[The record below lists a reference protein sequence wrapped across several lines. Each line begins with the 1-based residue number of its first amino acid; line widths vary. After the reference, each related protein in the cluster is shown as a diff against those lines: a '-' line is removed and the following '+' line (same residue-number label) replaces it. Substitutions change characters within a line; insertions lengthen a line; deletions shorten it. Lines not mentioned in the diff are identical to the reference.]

1 MTVTKPINIIN
12 NQLELI
18 FANENSLVAAV
29 ADDGETVSITAIVN
43 KVDYKWKCHAYTLG
57 TLINIV
63 RSLQRGEFV
72 NTVVLPIYEEAP
84 IEESEEET
92 E

>member
-1 MTVTKPINIIN
+1 MTKPIAIVN

-29 ADDGETVSITAIVN
+29 EDDGETVSISAIVN

-63 RSLQRGEFV
+63 RSLHRGEFV
-72 NTVVLPIYEEAP
+72 NTVLLPVYEEGN
-84 IEESEEET
+84 IEIEGENED
-92 E
+92 